1 MEGIKRKA
9 KAAALSAGAPEPT
22 VEFSDSTPAT
32 RNDEALVERVVPVFR
47 RALGESNGV
56 LSEPSMGGE
65 DFSEYGLAGVP
76 IFMFRL
82 GSVNADRLAEM
93 KQDGKTPPSLH
104 SPFYYP
110 DAKEAITTGVTAMT
124 AALVDLLPTK

>member
-1 MEGIKRKA
+1 M
-9 KAAALSAGAPEPT
+9 
-22 VEFSDSTPAT
+22 
-32 RNDEALVERVVPVFR
+32 ERVVPVFR
-47 RALGESNGV
+47 KILGDENV
-56 LSEPSMGGE
+56 VPSEPSMGGE

-93 KQDGKTPPSLH
+93 KKGGKTPPSLH

-110 DAKEAITTGVTAMT
+110 DAKEAVTTGVTAMS
-124 AALVDLLPTK
+124 AALLDLLSPK